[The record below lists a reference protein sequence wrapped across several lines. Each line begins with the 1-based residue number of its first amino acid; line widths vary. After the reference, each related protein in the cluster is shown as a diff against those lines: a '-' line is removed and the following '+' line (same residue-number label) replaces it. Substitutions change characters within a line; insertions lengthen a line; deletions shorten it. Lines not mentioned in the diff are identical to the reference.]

1 MTAWEFLTIH
11 HAAIGQGG
19 GYALIAPAFVLSG
32 WCVAK
37 AAWWI

>member
-11 HAAIGQGG
+11 HAAIEQGAG
-19 GYALIAPAFVLSG
+19 WALIAAAFVLSA

-37 AAWWI
+37 AARWI